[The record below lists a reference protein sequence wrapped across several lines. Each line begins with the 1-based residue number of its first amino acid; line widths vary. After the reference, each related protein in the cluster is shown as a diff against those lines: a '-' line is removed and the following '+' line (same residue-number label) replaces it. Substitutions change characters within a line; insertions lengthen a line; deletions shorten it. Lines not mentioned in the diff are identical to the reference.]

1 LIGLLRKT
9 LVMCRFY
16 SEIMIGILSASDNGK
31 AQVITDI
38 GVFNLSGCKLTKH
51 TDGSWNF
58 NMSLDG
64 KYTAYK
70 QGEEVSGMLSKDKIF
85 IAWSLVF

>member
-1 LIGLLRKT
+1 
-9 LVMCRFY
+9 MCRFY
-16 SEIMIGILSASDNGK
+16 SEIMIGILSASDNGIP
-31 AQVITDI
+31 QVITDS
-38 GVFNLSGCKLTKH
+38 GVFNLSSCKMTKH

-70 QGEEVSGMLSKDKIF
+70 EGDEVSGMLSKNKTF
-85 IAWSLVF
+85 IAWSLVS

>member
-1 LIGLLRKT
+1 
-9 LVMCRFY
+9 
-16 SEIMIGILSASDNGK
+16 MIGILSAADNGTP
-31 AQVITDI
+31 QVITDL

-70 QGEEVSGMLSKDKIF
+70 QGEEVSGMLSNDKTF
-85 IAWSLVF
+85 IAWSLVS

>member
-1 LIGLLRKT
+1 MGLLRKA

-16 SEIMIGILSASDNGK
+16 LEIMIIVLSASDNGIP
-31 AQVITDI
+31 QVITDS

-70 QGEEVSGMLSKDKIF
+70 EGDEVVGMLSKDKTF
-85 IAWSLVF
+85 IAWSLMS

>member
-1 LIGLLRKT
+1 
-9 LVMCRFY
+9 MCRFY
-16 SEIMIGILSASDNGK
+16 SKIMIGILSVSDNSIP
-31 AQVITDI
+31 QVITDL
-38 GVFNLSGCKLTKH
+38 GVFNLSSCKLTKH

-70 QGEEVSGMLSKDKIF
+70 QGEEIVGMLSKDKTF
-85 IAWSLVF
+85 IAWSLMP